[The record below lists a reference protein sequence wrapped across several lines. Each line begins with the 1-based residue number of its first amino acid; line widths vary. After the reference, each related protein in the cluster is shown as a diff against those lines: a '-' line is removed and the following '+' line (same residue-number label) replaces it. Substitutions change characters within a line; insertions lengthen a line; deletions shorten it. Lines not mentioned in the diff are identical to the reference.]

1 MTVWLWLRLHKHLLL
16 RPLFFFFFSRFLFWC
31 GPFFKGFIVT
41 ILFLFYV
48 FVFWPCS
55 VWDLSSPTRD
65 WTHTPC
71 IGRQS
76 LNHCTARK
84 IPPLLEVCWALPLV
98 YWDKILSFCFGG
110 WSGGKEHKLIRTF
123 FFFFWT
129 IKSTGNLFLELLYI
143 LLDTKN
149 FIIVIPFDS
158 VLETKSC
165 SSFPLFHFMFLWENL
180 NQLLKDHCRKGFNY
194 HCSKEETQRKKRTR
208 EKSQSGY

>member
-123 FFFFWT
+123 FFFLLNNKKYRKSLFGIALYTLGHKKFHNSNSFWFCT
-129 IKSTGNLFLELLYI
+129 WNKVLFFFSPFPFHVPVREL
-143 LLDTKN
+143 KP
-149 FIIVIPFDS
+149 VAQR
-158 VLETKSC
+158 
-165 SSFPLFHFMFLWENL
+165 PL
-180 NQLLKDHCRKGFNY
+180 
-194 HCSKEETQRKKRTR
+194 
-208 EKSQSGY
+208 